1 MRHIALCLIV
11 LYQKYISP
19 KKGYR
24 CAHRV
29 LHNGPSCS
37 SYCAD
42 NLRRHGFIKSIA
54 KMRWRFR
61 ECNEAAM
68 ELNERK
74 KNPREKRKQ
83 DDDADKACWIAEGLS
98 YACCFSLS

>member
-1 MRHIALCLIV
+1 
-11 LYQKYISP
+11 
-19 KKGYR
+19 
-24 CAHRV
+24 
-29 LHNGPSCS
+29 
-37 SYCAD
+37 
-42 NLRRHGFIKSIA
+42 
-54 KMRWRFR
+54 MRWRFR